1 MMLGKFSVALLAAI
15 VLSPGENTG
24 SSVPSQEHVKQVIL
38 SLPPDSEMR
47 HDLERGDRGDGVH
60 YPWMD
65 RMKQLGAKRTRI
77 SLDFTWSTWRGRPV
91 DIRVRRIALYN
102 SYDEDCGQIS
112 NPERL
117 TLIKKAGLEGELE
130 RFAIEETAKSRWQY
144 IDKPGTNFVASV
156 LLPVLCFVAK
166 DTSTGKRACATQQ
179 GLATVE
185 LFDDEWLPR
194 FSPMLMHLDGD
205 PKAPRIAI
213 DGDLVNLQETLKNK
227 KFSQD
232 DLDDALFTA
241 SVYLYNPCSI
251 RLLLSA
257 GANPNSRNTDGET
270 PLMLA
275 AYAGHLHSVEALL
288 SGGADSGIRDVL
300 GQTAADVALQHG
312 HSAIA
317 AVLAQ
322 HSR

>member
-1 MMLGKFSVALLAAI
+1 MLGKVSLALLAAM
-15 VLSPGENTG
+15 VFSPSQNAG
-24 SSVPSQEHVKQVIL
+24 SSAPSQDHVKQVIL

-77 SLDFTWSTWRGRPV
+77 LLDFTWSTWRGRPV

-112 NPERL
+112 NPQQL
-117 TLIKKAGLEGELE
+117 TLIKKAGLEAELE
-130 RFAIEETAKSRWQY
+130 RFAIEETPKSRWLY
-144 IDKPGTNFVASV
+144 IYKKPETFAPV
-156 LLPVLCFVAK
+156 LQPVLCFLAK
-166 DTSTGKRACATQQ
+166 DTSTGKKACTAQH

-194 FSPMLMHLDGD
+194 FSPLPMPLDDD
-205 PKAPRIAI
+205 PKAPRILI
-213 DGDLVNLQETLKNK
+213 DGDLLGLQEALKNK

-241 SVYLYNPCSI
+241 SIYLYNPCSI

-270 PLMLA
+270 PLTLA

-300 GQTAADVALQHG
+300 GQSAADVALQRG

-317 AVLAQ
+317 SVLRR